1 MDVGQDMRFHA
12 VARMRTTCI
21 CLACIVLTCYAYQSS
36 RIEPIEHILPVKLGV
51 LGRISKKWIS
61 TIANYVMGCWPTIYK
76 WPGVDGVKPR
86 AEWVTASPQGHLYE
100 TEEDIPT
107 VPKRRK
113 TTDATTKKKADV
125 FLKFHSSWV
134 ALFTVTTVDSSLN
147 VHIWISPW
155 PFIHHSR
162 IPATVYRNNENKEQT
177 QSRIPLIFGKKQNPS
192 CVSPVVVKK
201 EQKAKPHY
209 RHPEEPNRLIK
220 KR

>member
-1 MDVGQDMRFHA
+1 MWWAVDRRFINGLVLMASNLGQNGWLPHRKATYMKRK
-12 VARMRTTCI
+12 RTSRP
-21 CLACIVLTCYAYQSS
+21 YQNAG
-36 RIEPIEHILPVKLGV
+36 KL
-51 LGRISKKWIS
+51 L
-61 TIANYVMGCWPTIYK
+61 MLL
-76 WPGVDGVKPR
+76 
-86 AEWVTASPQGHLYE
+86 Q
-100 TEEDIPT
+100 
-107 VPKRRK
+107 KRRQM
-113 TTDATTKKKADV
+113 
-125 FLKFHSSWV
+125 FFFKFHSSWV

-155 PFIHHSR
+155 PFTHHSR